1 MIKLII
7 FDLDGT
13 LLNTIDDLADSCN
26 HVLAAH
32 GLPTHETAEYNYF
45 VGNGIRK
52 LVERAIPAGHRTP
65 ENIQAIYDDF
75 MDYYQRHS
83 ADKTAPYEGIIETL
97 EQLESMG
104 IKAAV
109 ASNKAQV
116 AMAPLLSHYF
126 PTVRWAAAYGQRE
139 GVPTK
144 PAPQIVYD
152 ILETAGVK
160 KEEALYIGDTGT
172 DMETAANAGL
182 YKVGAAWGF
191 RTREELTA
199 NGADVIIDK
208 PEELLD
214 VLRRYSC

>member
-52 LVERAIPAGHRTP
+52 LVERAIPAEHRTP

-75 MDYYQRHS
+75 MDYYQQHS
-83 ADKTAPYEGIIETL
+83 ADKTAPYEGITETL
-97 EQLESMG
+97 EKLDTMG
-104 IKAAV
+104 IKVAV

-182 YKVGAAWGF
+182 YKIGAAWGF

>member
-1 MIKLII
+1 MMIKLVI

-32 GLPTHETAEYNYF
+32 GLPTHATEKYNYF

-52 LVERAIPAGHRTP
+52 LVERAIPTDFRTP
-65 ENIQAIYDDF
+65 ETMEAVYNEF
-75 MDYYQRHS
+75 MDYYQQHS
-83 ADKTAPYEGIIETL
+83 ADKTAPYEGIIGTL
-97 EQLESMG
+97 EKLDAMG

-116 AMAPLLSHYF
+116 AMAPLLRHYF

-152 ILETAGVK
+152 ILGTAGVK
-160 KEEALYIGDTGT
+160 KEETLYIGDTGT

-182 YKVGAAWGF
+182 YKIGAAWGF
-191 RTREELTA
+191 RTRSELA
-199 NGADVIIDK
+199 ENGADVIIDA
-208 PEELLD
+208 PEDLLE
-214 VLRRYSC
+214 VIKRL